1 MRISDWSSDV
11 CSSDLAAA
19 EPKPE
24 PPFEVGVVT
33 VQPQRVPVTT
43 ELPGRTSAYL
53 VAPVRARVSGIVLRR
68 QFKEGGTVAIG
79 RASCRERVCQD
90 VLSSVVAVSLKKK

>member
-1 MRISDWSSDV
+1 MRFSRLS
-11 CSSDLAAA
+11 LGFGYAAA
-19 EPKPE
+19 ALAVLALAGCKQEEPKPE

-53 VAPVRARVSGIVLRR
+53 VAQVRARVSGIVLRR
-68 QFKEGGTVAIG
+68 KFKEGGHVEAHQNLFKIDTAPY
-79 RASCRERVCQD
+79 Q
-90 VLSSVVAVSLKKK
+90 